1 MHSLETR
8 NLLCTEHNSSR
19 ILLQSFI
26 CPTIEGTPSVA
37 PSSRELIPKNV
48 VAARQSLPDWW
59 PRWRPPVDW
68 YHCRGREFLGRFY
81 AAARVHHPTSNL
93 NTESAR
99 LSRRRR
105 EKEKRRGSEKARERP
120 ERGSKKVGQKNG
132 GEEKRREREAE
143 GCTGFVGYVG
153 PGNSGTE
160 PSSSPSLSG
169 ILIIRAGS
177 LRGEQPGQGCSA
189 AGLLFASCP
198 VLRGYRPPT
207 ACSSRVPFSL
217 SLPLSLRP
225 PHYTASPPLLSRRIH
240 SRARSPV
247 ASRVLMSFV
256 EHLSPKEAWKNC
268 YQSFSNLFF
277 SSRENRHVF
286 SRRKSIDFR
295 VKKGRRRENKMLEM
309 SMLFKVKENVMSV
322 ATILYVTHL
331 SKESTMAFPF
341 SRNVFSMVSLRCD
354 DCFILEESKFRLL
367 SENSWCN
374 AIFERKYA
382 SFIFIPQGFIHIF
395 VFRRSRAFSNR
406 ICSRLD
412 SDLRFFWTEMQRFRV
427 SSDQRE
433 SRLR

>member
-8 NLLCTEHNSSR
+8 NLFCTEHNSSR

-105 EKEKRRGSEKARERP
+105 EKEKRRGSDKARERP

-217 SLPLSLRP
+217 SPSLFASP
-225 PHYTASPPLLSRRIH
+225 ALHSQPSPPLLSRRIH
-240 SRARSPV
+240 SLSGPFPRCEQGVDVVRGTPFPEGSMEKLL
-247 ASRVLMSFV
+247 SILFQSFFFV
-256 EHLSPKEAWKNC
+256 AWK
-268 YQSFSNLFF
+268 SARFF
-277 SSRENRHVF
+277 SSQIYRFSGEERAKKRE
-286 SRRKSIDFR
+286 
-295 VKKGRRRENKMLEM
+295 
-309 SMLFKVKENVMSV
+309 
-322 ATILYVTHL
+322 
-331 SKESTMAFPF
+331 
-341 SRNVFSMVSLRCD
+341 
-354 DCFILEESKFRLL
+354 
-367 SENSWCN
+367 
-374 AIFERKYA
+374 
-382 SFIFIPQGFIHIF
+382 
-395 VFRRSRAFSNR
+395 
-406 ICSRLD
+406 
-412 SDLRFFWTEMQRFRV
+412 
-427 SSDQRE
+427 
-433 SRLR
+433 

>member
-8 NLLCTEHNSSR
+8 NLFCTEHNSSR

-217 SLPLSLRP
+217 SLSPSLRP
-225 PHYTASPPLLSRRIH
+225 PHYTASPPLPSSHGEFIL

-309 SMLFKVKENVMSV
+309 SMLFKENVMSV

-367 SENSWCN
+367 SFSSENS
-374 AIFERKYA
+374 
-382 SFIFIPQGFIHIF
+382 
-395 VFRRSRAFSNR
+395 
-406 ICSRLD
+406 
-412 SDLRFFWTEMQRFRV
+412 
-427 SSDQRE
+427 
-433 SRLR
+433 